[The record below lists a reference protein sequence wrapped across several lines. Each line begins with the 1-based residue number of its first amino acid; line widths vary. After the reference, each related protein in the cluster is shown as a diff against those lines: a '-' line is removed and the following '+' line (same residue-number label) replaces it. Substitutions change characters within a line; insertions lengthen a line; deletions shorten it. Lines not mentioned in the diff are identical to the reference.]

1 MATPEPKMLWPG
13 LDQEPG
19 KAPLRGNIFLVGPM
33 GAGKT
38 TVGRRLA
45 LARGLTF
52 VDSDHEIE
60 ACTGVDIPYIFEKEG
75 ECGFRKRERCV
86 VETLCRRDGIVLAT
100 GGGAVL
106 DPDNRRDLVAH
117 GFVVYLH
124 ASVEQQL
131 QRTARSGHRPLL
143 RTGADRREILQNL
156 LTFREPLYR
165 EIADLVLITDGRNTR
180 MLVREIEHDLEHR
193 AAGPL

>member
-1 MATPEPKMLWPG
+1 
-13 LDQEPG
+13 
-19 KAPLRGNIFLVGPM
+19 M

-45 LARGLTF
+45 LARGMTF

-60 ACTGVDIPYIFEKEG
+60 AGTGVDIPYIFEKEG

-86 VETLCRRDGIVLAT
+86 IAALCRLDGVVLAT

-106 DPDNRRDLVAH
+106 DPDNRRNLAAH

-124 ASVEQQL
+124 ASVDQQL
-131 QRTARSGHRPLL
+131 ARTSRSGHRPLL

-156 LTFREPLYR
+156 LNFRDPLYR
-165 EIADLVLITDGRNTR
+165 EIADLVLTTDGRNTK
-180 MLVREIEHDLEHR
+180 MLVRDIEQHLER
-193 AAGPL
+193 SAAGPL